1 MNRYQGTVVTAT
13 TARMWTRRLHM
24 IAMTALITLFA
35 ATPPAAVAQQAGAS
49 RFAAYSRSG
58 PITAHRQPLSLLQK
72 ERVKVVV
79 TMNVE
84 SVAEV
89 RARTAGHVISQ
100 QDHEAIHAQ
109 VAKQHAS
116 IEPMIVARGGKV
128 LAHYQDAMNGMK
140 LEIARSEIAGLS
152 SLPGVVQVVGVP
164 KYSLKNVV
172 SVPFIGAP
180 QVWQGTPGFRG
191 EHVKIAI
198 IDTGVDYTHANFG
211 GPGTT
216 AAFLAA
222 AATSTAPADPTMFGP
237 NAPKVKGGTDLVGD
251 AYNADDPT
259 SVPTPD
265 PNPLDCNGHGSHVSG
280 TAAGFGVTN
289 DGATYQGPYDEAAY
303 AAGFGIGPG
312 VAPLAD
318 LYMVR
323 VFGCTGSTQVVTE
336 AIDWAVHND
345 MDVISMSLGGAYG
358 SASSSDA
365 IAADNASKA
374 GIIVVA
380 SAGNAGPAPY
390 VTGAPASAS
399 RAISVAAM
407 NARPFL
413 ANGVHIALSSG
424 GGADGVEANSLKLPT
439 GSVPALILTRST
451 PQGLALSLGC
461 NASDFPAGAAG
472 ALVIVSRGTC
482 SFDQK
487 VTNAQTAG
495 AVALGV
501 VNNGSGFFNPLIDK
515 ATIPFIELL
524 KSDTGT
530 FLAAPSP
537 VNASVAP
544 ANIPDVTFKLAAS
557 FTSGGPR
564 SGDGAL
570 KPNVAA
576 PGVNVFSTAVGTGTG
591 GTFDSGTSMSA
602 PHVAGV
608 AALAV
613 QAHKDWREPSLREA
627 VVETASPSAVL
638 DFAPRIEGAGVVQ
651 AVGATGTQVTV
662 HGDEDGSLG
671 LMSFGVAEL
680 TRDFREERDL
690 IVRNHGRWPAAFT
703 ATATSAGGVPH
714 TVKLSSST
722 VSVRGHD
729 ENVLRMTLAVPA
741 ATAGATHDAL
751 GNVLFED
758 ASGVIT
764 LTPES
769 SANNGVS
776 LNLPYYVVTRAR
788 SNVDADLRGGDDNP
802 SIRLS
807 NRNGAIAGNGDFYA
821 WGLKNPK
828 TGTIAAA
835 FEPRAVGVQTI
846 PISATDAVLVFAV
859 NTYGRFSNPASGEF
873 DVLINANGNN
883 FLLFS
888 ADAGAV
894 ETGNVNGQ
902 IGTFLVNLA
911 NPHVVFLEPPADG
924 PTDGSIVLMPVFAS
938 DLGLSPTNPRFTY
951 TVNAF
956 DDTGAGESVAGTAS
970 FNAFSPSV
978 SNALF
983 VPVAPDTRVDVPVAI
998 DPVEFQ
1004 LTPALGF
1011 MVVTEDNV
1019 SGGSQANLV
1028 KLH

>member
-1 MNRYQGTVVTAT
+1 MVALTAV
-13 TARMWTRRLHM
+13 
-24 IAMTALITLFA
+24 ITILA
-35 ATPPAAVAQQAGAS
+35 AIPPAAIAQQAGAS
-49 RFAAYSRSG
+49 RFKAYSRSG
-58 PITAHRQPLSLLQK
+58 PITAQRLPLSLLAN

-79 TMNVE
+79 TMSVE

-109 VAKQHAS
+109 VAQQHATV
-116 IEPMIVARGGKV
+116 EPMIVARGGTV
-128 LAHYQDAMNGMK
+128 LAHFHDALNGMK
-140 LEIARSEIAGLS
+140 VEIARSEIAGLS
-152 SLPGVVQVVGVP
+152 SLPGIVQVVGVP
-164 KYSLKNVV
+164 KYNIRNVV

-180 QVWQGTPGFRG
+180 EVWQGTPGFRG

-211 GPGTT
+211 GPGTA

-222 AATSTAPADPTMFGP
+222 AATSTAPADPTLFGP

-251 AYNADDPT
+251 DYNADIAG
-259 SVPTPD
+259 SVPVPD

-289 DGATYQGPYDEAAY
+289 DGATYHGPYDEAAY
-303 AAGFGIGPG
+303 TAGFGIGPG

-323 VFGCTGSTQVVTE
+323 VFGCTGSTNVVAE

-358 SASSSDA
+358 SRTNSDA
-365 IAADNASKA
+365 IASDNAAKA

-380 SAGNAGPAPY
+380 AAGNAGPAPY
-390 VTGAPASAS
+390 ITGAPASSS

-407 NARPFL
+407 NARAFL
-413 ANGVHIALSSG
+413 ANGVHITLSSG
-424 GGADGVEANSLKLPT
+424 GGANGVEANSLKLPT
-439 GSVPALILTRST
+439 GTVPALILTT
-451 PQGLALSLGC
+451 GGALSLGC
-461 NASDFPAGAAG
+461 NASDYPASGAAG
-472 ALVIVSRGTC
+472 ALVIVSRGSC

-487 VTNAQTAG
+487 VLNAQAAG

-501 VNNGSGFFNPLIDK
+501 VNNGAGFFNPLIDK

-524 KSDTGT
+524 KSDTAT
-530 FLAAPSP
+530 FVGAPSP
-537 VNASVAP
+537 ISASVAP
-544 ANIPDVTFKLAAS
+544 ANVPDVTFRLAAS

-576 PGVNVFSTAVGTGTG
+576 PGVNVFSTNIGTGTG
-591 GTFDSGTSMSA
+591 GTYDSGTSMA
-602 PHVAGV
+602 TPHVAGV

-613 QAHKDWREPSLREA
+613 QAHKDWHEPGLRAA
-627 VVETASPSAVL
+627 VVETASPTAL
-638 DFAPRIEGAGVVQ
+638 PDYAPRIEGAGLVQ
-651 AVGATGTQVTV
+651 AVGATATQVTV
-662 HGDEDGSLG
+662 HGDEDGQLG
-671 LMSFGVAEL
+671 LLSFGVAEL
-680 TRDFREERDL
+680 TRNYREERDL
-690 IVRNHGRWPAAFT
+690 IVRNHGRWPATFA
-703 ATATSAGGVPH
+703 ATASSAGGVPH

-722 VSVRGHD
+722 VSVRGHE
-729 ENVLRMTLAVPA
+729 ENILRMSLAVPA
-741 ATAGATHDAL
+741 TTAGATHDAS
-751 GNVLFED
+751 GNDLFND

-776 LNLPYYVVTRAR
+776 LNLPYYLVTRAR
-788 SNVDADLRGGDDNP
+788 SNVDADLRGDENLR
-802 SIRLS
+802 IRLS
-807 NRNGAIAGNGDFYA
+807 NRDGAISGNGDFYA

-828 TGTIAAA
+828 TGTIEAA
-835 FEPRAVGVQTI
+835 FEPRAVGVQTN
-846 PISATDAVLVFAV
+846 PISATDSVLVFAV
-859 NTYGRFSNPASGEF
+859 NTYGRFSNPASGEYDIYI
-873 DVLINANGNN
+873 DVKGDGIYD
-883 FLLFS
+883 FILFS

-894 ETGNVNGQ
+894 ETGNANGQ
-902 IGTFLVNLA
+902 IGTFLVDLA
-911 NPHVVFLEPPADG
+911 TGALIPEFLADA
-924 PTDGSIVLMPVFAS
+924 PTDGSTVLMPVFAS
-938 DLGLSPTNPRFTY
+938 DLGISPTSPRFTY
-951 TVNAF
+951 TMNAF
-956 DDTGAGESVAGTAS
+956 DANGAGESLTGTAS
-970 FNAFSPSV
+970 FNAFAPAI
-978 SNALF
+978 SNAMF

-1011 MVVTEDNV
+1011 MVVTEDNL
-1019 SGGSQANLV
+1019 SGASEANLL